1 MRCMSHFVQTLFY
14 CHKFAWKPLNYN
26 TIWRIKVGV
35 HWLQFVWNQSK
46 KKKTCS
52 LNNTTS
58 FQSRSNKSQRGGRS
72 RYFIEH
78 QIFISSILTVFHI
91 PIWFLTAYCNFCIIY
106 SACTELWN
114 AENIVFK
121 CHLYSATATSCSRV
135 NITGS
140 ELDFTYCLLIYQP
153 FLKFPVSSLIK
164 CFCSVSQLTWQHIL
178 CC

>member
-35 HWLQFVWNQSK
+35 HWFHTNCNQSK
-46 KKKTCS
+46 KPCS

-72 RYFIEH
+72 RYLIEH